1 MIARTFFLCCAFFA
15 VCFAVVPEARIEA
28 LNSPLTT
35 GAANRAQIDRA
46 LEIVEETGCE
56 PNLCFAIDGS
66 SSITDDEFQLQLD
79 FVALITGLVS
89 LDEQSGY
96 SAIQYGLRPKF
107 MSRFTQD
114 AAAFLLKVEG
124 TRQLRSVRT
133 FIAPGIGGCMRQ
145 FRRVRGQAN
154 KIILLGDGRSTFDS
168 RDPPLD
174 PPSIAAQFLAEPN
187 NSICAVG
194 VSFDTTEL
202 LEEITG
208 DPDRVFSVAD
218 WMSVVDVLADLVEQV
233 CGADAVEF

>member
-1 MIARTFFLCCAFFA
+1 MLARAFFFFSAFFA
-15 VCFAVVPEARIEA
+15 VCLAVVPEERLKA
-28 LNSPLTT
+28 LSSPLTVS
-35 GAANRAQIDRA
+35 AANRAQIERA
-46 LEIVEETGCE
+46 AQIVQETGCE

-66 SSITDDEFQLQLD
+66 NSISDDEFQLQLD
-79 FVALITGLVS
+79 FVKLVTGVVA

-96 SAIQYGLRPKF
+96 SAIQYGLRPRF

-114 AAAFLLKVEG
+114 ADDFLLKVEG
-124 TRQLRSVRT
+124 TFQLRSVRT
-133 FIAPGIGGCMRQ
+133 FIAPGLGGCMRQ

-187 NSICAVG
+187 HSISAVG

-208 DPDRVFSVAD
+208 TPDRVFNVAD